1 MTETQRRHHR
11 SEIVWGAALILAGV
25 LFLLFNFDVL
35 ESDAVWR
42 YWPLVFVAIGVLKM
56 TAVRSVKEIG
66 PPMWWIFI
74 GAWLYV
80 SVFEIYGL
88 SFARS
93 WPILIIAWG
102 VSTLW
107 NAFTRKP
114 GHIWN

>member
-1 MTETQRRHHR
+1 MTESQLKDHR
-11 SEIVWGAALILAGV
+11 GEIVWGAGLIIAGV

-35 ESDAVWR
+35 ESEAVWR
-42 YWPLVFVAIGVLKM
+42 HWPLLFVGIGLLKM
-56 TAVRSVKEIG
+56 ATVRSIKDIG

-80 SVFEIYGL
+80 SVFRFYGL
-88 SFARS
+88 DFSRS
-93 WPILIIAWG
+93 WPILIIGWG

-114 GHIWN
+114 RHVWN